1 LNKKLNKKKN
11 KVVRAVGTA
20 PTACY
25 PTNINRKEFIMRILK
40 TFSLAGL
47 CLLMLLSFTGS
58 ALAEPQTICP
68 VMGGKI
74 NKEIYA
80 DYQGKR
86 IYFCCAACPS
96 QFNED
101 PEKYLAKMKATGVE
115 PEVVPAATGDAAP
128 VENAG
133 HDNHDDHSNHA
144 K

>member
-1 LNKKLNKKKN
+1 
-11 KVVRAVGTA
+11 
-20 PTACY
+20 
-25 PTNINRKEFIMRILK
+25 MRIFKTFLK

-47 CLLMLLSFTGS
+47 CLLMLLSFAGS
-58 ALAEPQTICP
+58 ALAEPQTTCP

-96 QFNED
+96 QFKKD
-101 PEKYLAKMKATGVE
+101 PEKYLAKLKEMGVE
-115 PEVVPAATGDAAP
+115 PEAVPAESGDAAP
-128 VENAG
+128 VENMDHTDHEG
-133 HDNHDDHSNHA
+133 HSEHA